1 MTKSS
6 STSGSTSTLLLRNCR
21 ERRQTDLAACIPK
34 GGIGVVKGV
43 KLKVFRGWALFPA
56 LIKVTWCNLLE
67 DLFVKD
73 GGKSG

>member
-21 ERRQTDLAACIPK
+21 ERSQTDLAACIPK
-34 GGIGVVKGV
+34 GGMGVVKGV

-56 LIKVTWCNLLE
+56 LI
-67 DLFVKD
+67 
-73 GGKSG
+73 